1 MKDVL
6 TALREMGRTLPY
18 FGKQALQLF
27 LAISLGVGIMAVLL
41 YAIVHYF
48 WGVLG
53 AVLFMALVGW
63 FYVEYT
69 TAKTIREYEEMIN
82 ERL

>member
-6 TALREMGRTLPY
+6 TALREMGRTLSY
-18 FGKQALQLF
+18 FGKQALQLLLF
-27 LAISLGVGIMAVLL
+27 ISLGVGIMAVLL
-41 YAIVHYF
+41 YVIVHYF
-48 WGVLG
+48 WGVLA

-69 TAKTIREYEEMIN
+69 TAKTIREYEEMTH